1 MTREVSALAHRFDG
15 RTEIARVRD
24 LHGALEAGA
33 ESGETYRLAGRVLGR
48 RGQGKAAFLDLVDRS
63 GKLQLLA
70 SIDGMGEAA
79 YAVVSDLKLG
89 DVIGCEGEAIVSR
102 RGELSLRLTACELL
116 APCERSLPDLHHGL
130 SDIEARYRQRY
141 LDLMVNP
148 EVRRDFEVRAK
159 LVTGGRRYLDEC
171 GFLEVETPV
180 LQPLYGGAFARPFVT
195 RHHAL
200 DMDLYLRISNE
211 LYLKRLLV
219 GGLER
224 VYEFSR
230 DFRNEGMDRSHNPEF
245 TMLEYYQAFADLGD
259 MLTLTEALVSRAVER
274 ARAALRFEYQGQPL
288 DWTPPWPRLSLLDA
302 VSAKVGED
310 VRALDATHLGRL
322 TAARG
327 IATRPGLGAGG
338 LVDALFN
345 ELVQPGLVQPTFVL
359 DYPAELSPLAR
370 ASRTTPG
377 VVERFEL
384 FAAGMEL
391 ANAFSE
397 QNDPEAQ
404 RRAFEDQMALRA
416 RGDEEAQMMD
426 HDYVRALEYGM
437 PPAGGVGIGVDRMT
451 MLVCDARSI
460 REVILFPQ
468 LRPEEGR
475 LEPDEEPVA
484 AGPGTAVDA
493 GPGGP
498 ATAAPASGPTRT
510 PAR

>member
-48 RGQGKAAFLDLVDRS
+48 RGQGKAAFLDLVDRT

-180 LQPLYGGAFARPFVT
+180 LQPLYGGASARPFT
-195 RHHAL
+195 THHNEL
-200 DMDLYLRISNE
+200 DRDLYLRIATE
-211 LYLKRLLV
+211 LYLKRLIV

-224 VYEFSR
+224 VYELGK
-230 DFRNEGMDRSHNPEF
+230 DFRNEGVSFKHNPEF
-245 TMLEYYQAFADLGD
+245 TMVEWYEAYADYEGA
-259 MLTLTEALVSRAVER
+259 MARTEGFVAASFV
-274 ARAALRFEYQGQPL
+274 AALGSTTITFGGREI
-288 DWTPPWPRLSLLDA
+288 DCAPPWPRVPLAQAILERSGIDVLADRDVARLRGEL
-302 VSAKVGED
+302 VAKGAAAAAGDKTWAKLVD
-310 VRALDATHLGRL
+310 RALSH
-322 TAARG
+322 
-327 IATRPGLGAGG
+327 
-338 LVDALFN
+338 
-345 ELVQPGLVQPTFVL
+345 FVEPAIVEPVFL
-359 DYPAELSPLAR
+359 IDYPVELSPLAR
-370 ASRTTPG
+370 PMASNPQL
-377 VVERFEL
+377 VERFEA
-384 FAAGMEL
+384 FCAGMEF
-391 ANAFSE
+391 ANGYTE
-397 QNDPEAQ
+397 LNDPEVQLLRFREQGEMA
-404 RRAFEDQMALRA
+404 AAGDGDAHPLDLDYVEALRF
-416 RGDEEAQMMD
+416 
-426 HDYVRALEYGM
+426 GM
-437 PPAGGVGIGVDRMT
+437 PPTGGVGVGIDRIA
-451 MLVCDARSI
+451 MLATGRSSI
-460 REVILFPQ
+460 RDVVLFPA
-468 LRPEEGR
+468 LRESQ
-475 LEPDEEPVA
+475 
-484 AGPGTAVDA
+484 
-493 GPGGP
+493 
-498 ATAAPASGPTRT
+498 ATS
-510 PAR
+510 

>member
-180 LQPLYGGAFARPFVT
+180 LQPLYGGASARPFT
-195 RHHAL
+195 THHNEL
-200 DMDLYLRISNE
+200 DRDLYLRIATE
-211 LYLKRLLV
+211 LYLKRLIV

-224 VYEFSR
+224 VYELGK
-230 DFRNEGMDRSHNPEF
+230 DFRNEGVSFKHNPEF
-245 TMLEYYQAFADLGD
+245 TMVEWYEAYADYEGA
-259 MLTLTEALVSRAVER
+259 MARTEGFVAASFV
-274 ARAALRFEYQGQPL
+274 AALGSTTITFGGREI
-288 DWTPPWPRLSLLDA
+288 DCAPPWPRVPLAHAILERSGIDVLADRDVARLRGEL
-302 VSAKVGED
+302 VAKGAAAAAGDTTWAKLVD
-310 VRALDATHLGRL
+310 RALSH
-322 TAARG
+322 
-327 IATRPGLGAGG
+327 
-338 LVDALFN
+338 
-345 ELVQPGLVQPTFVL
+345 FVEPAIVEPVFL
-359 DYPAELSPLAR
+359 IDYPVELSPLAR
-370 ASRTTPG
+370 PMASNPQL
-377 VVERFEL
+377 VERFEA
-384 FAAGMEL
+384 FCAGMEF
-391 ANAFSE
+391 ANGYTE
-397 QNDPEAQ
+397 LNDPEVQLLRFREQGEMA
-404 RRAFEDQMALRA
+404 AAGDGDAHPLDLDYVEALRF
-416 RGDEEAQMMD
+416 
-426 HDYVRALEYGM
+426 GM
-437 PPAGGVGIGVDRMT
+437 PPTGGVGVGIDRIA
-451 MLVCDARSI
+451 MLATGRSSI
-460 REVILFPQ
+460 RDVVLFPA
-468 LRPEEGR
+468 LRESQ
-475 LEPDEEPVA
+475 
-484 AGPGTAVDA
+484 
-493 GPGGP
+493 
-498 ATAAPASGPTRT
+498 ATS
-510 PAR
+510 

>member
-48 RGQGKAAFLDLVDRS
+48 RGQGKAAFLDLVDRT

-180 LQPLYGGAFARPFVT
+180 LQPLYGGASARPFT
-195 RHHAL
+195 THHNEL
-200 DMDLYLRISNE
+200 DRDLYLRIATE
-211 LYLKRLLV
+211 LYLKRLIV

-224 VYEFSR
+224 VYELGK
-230 DFRNEGMDRSHNPEF
+230 DFRNEGVSFKHNPEF
-245 TMLEYYQAFADLGD
+245 TMVEWYEAYADYEGA
-259 MLTLTEALVSRAVER
+259 MARTEGFVAASFV
-274 ARAALRFEYQGQPL
+274 AALGSTTITFGGREI
-288 DWTPPWPRLSLLDA
+288 DCAPPWPRVPLAQAILERSGIDVLADRDVARLRGEL
-302 VSAKVGED
+302 VAKGAAAAAGDKTWAKLVD
-310 VRALDATHLGRL
+310 RALSH
-322 TAARG
+322 
-327 IATRPGLGAGG
+327 
-338 LVDALFN
+338 
-345 ELVQPGLVQPTFVL
+345 FVEPAIVEPVFL
-359 DYPAELSPLAR
+359 IDYPVELSPLAR
-370 ASRTTPG
+370 PMASNPQL
-377 VVERFEL
+377 VERFEA
-384 FAAGMEL
+384 FCAGMEF
-391 ANAFSE
+391 ANGYTE
-397 QNDPEAQ
+397 LNDPEVQLLRFREQGEMA
-404 RRAFEDQMALRA
+404 AAGDGDAHPLDLDYVEALRF
-416 RGDEEAQMMD
+416 
-426 HDYVRALEYGM
+426 GM
-437 PPAGGVGIGVDRMT
+437 PPTGGVGVGIDRIA
-451 MLVCDARSI
+451 MLATGRSSI
-460 REVILFPQ
+460 RDVVLFPA
-468 LRPEEGR
+468 LRESQ
-475 LEPDEEPVA
+475 
-484 AGPGTAVDA
+484 
-493 GPGGP
+493 
-498 ATAAPASGPTRT
+498 ATP
-510 PAR
+510 

>member
-24 LHGALEAGA
+24 LHGALEAGS

-180 LQPLYGGAFARPFVT
+180 LQPLYGGASARPFT
-195 RHHAL
+195 THHNEL
-200 DMDLYLRISNE
+200 DRDLYLRIATE
-211 LYLKRLLV
+211 LYLKRLIV

-224 VYEFSR
+224 VYELGK
-230 DFRNEGMDRSHNPEF
+230 DFRNEGVSFKHNPEF
-245 TMLEYYQAFADLGD
+245 TMVEWYEAYADYEGA
-259 MLTLTEALVSRAVER
+259 MARTEGFVAASFV
-274 ARAALRFEYQGQPL
+274 AALGSTTITFGGREI
-288 DWTPPWPRLSLLDA
+288 DCAPPWPRVPLAHAILERSGIDVLADRDVARLRGEL
-302 VSAKVGED
+302 VAKGAAAASGDTTWAKLVD
-310 VRALDATHLGRL
+310 RALSH
-322 TAARG
+322 
-327 IATRPGLGAGG
+327 
-338 LVDALFN
+338 
-345 ELVQPGLVQPTFVL
+345 FVEPAIVEPVFL
-359 DYPAELSPLAR
+359 IDYPVELSPLAR
-370 ASRTTPG
+370 PMASNPQL
-377 VVERFEL
+377 VERFEA
-384 FAAGMEL
+384 FCAGMEF
-391 ANAFSE
+391 ANGYTE
-397 QNDPEAQ
+397 LNDPEVQLLRFREQGEMA
-404 RRAFEDQMALRA
+404 AAGDGDAHPLDLDYVEALRF
-416 RGDEEAQMMD
+416 
-426 HDYVRALEYGM
+426 GM
-437 PPAGGVGIGVDRMT
+437 PPTGGVGVGIDRIA
-451 MLVCDARSI
+451 MLATGRSSI
-460 REVILFPQ
+460 RDVVLFPA
-468 LRPEEGR
+468 LRESQ
-475 LEPDEEPVA
+475 
-484 AGPGTAVDA
+484 
-493 GPGGP
+493 
-498 ATAAPASGPTRT
+498 ATS
-510 PAR
+510 

>member
-180 LQPLYGGAFARPFVT
+180 LQPLYGGASARPFT
-195 RHHAL
+195 THHNEL
-200 DMDLYLRISNE
+200 DRDLYLRIATE
-211 LYLKRLLV
+211 LYLKRLIV

-224 VYEFSR
+224 VYELGK
-230 DFRNEGMDRSHNPEF
+230 DFRNEGVSFKHNPEF
-245 TMLEYYQAFADLGD
+245 TMVEWYEAYADYEGA
-259 MLTLTEALVSRAVER
+259 MARTEGFVAASFV
-274 ARAALRFEYQGQPL
+274 AALGSTTITFGGREI
-288 DWTPPWPRLSLLDA
+288 DCAPPWPRVPLAQAILERSGIDVLADRDVARLRGEL
-302 VSAKVGED
+302 VAKGAAAAAGDKTWAKLVD
-310 VRALDATHLGRL
+310 RALSHFVEPAIVEPVFL
-322 TAARG
+322 T
-327 IATRPGLGAGG
+327 
-338 LVDALFN
+338 
-345 ELVQPGLVQPTFVL
+345 
-359 DYPAELSPLAR
+359 DYPVELSPLAR
-370 ASRTTPG
+370 PMASNPQL
-377 VVERFEL
+377 VERFEA
-384 FAAGMEL
+384 FCAGMEF
-391 ANAFSE
+391 ANGYTE
-397 QNDPEAQ
+397 LNDPEVQLLRFREQGEMA
-404 RRAFEDQMALRA
+404 AAGDGDAHPLDLDYVEALRF
-416 RGDEEAQMMD
+416 
-426 HDYVRALEYGM
+426 GM
-437 PPAGGVGIGVDRMT
+437 PPTGGVGVGIDRIA
-451 MLVCDARSI
+451 MLATGRSSI
-460 REVILFPQ
+460 RDVVLFPA
-468 LRPEEGR
+468 LRESQ
-475 LEPDEEPVA
+475 
-484 AGPGTAVDA
+484 
-493 GPGGP
+493 
-498 ATAAPASGPTRT
+498 ATP
-510 PAR
+510 